1 MPDILKII
9 ITPLALVLGALIGT
23 WRNRLDPRSDL
34 GLQRPTIRHTLV
46 FTAAFIVLMAVQ
58 ELLYHLAGTGGQ
70 QQNDWRKYAPV
81 ALALRILFV
90 GLVYP
95 LAEEFFF
102 RGFLLGLI
110 TRKAG
115 ALAGIIATAVLFT
128 ALHNLQAGSWLGPLQ
143 VFTDGAYF
151 AFVRLRTGS
160 LLLPVAFHILGNSFA
175 IVQRL
180 Y

>member
-1 MPDILKII
+1 MPDILKIV
-9 ITPLALVLGALIGT
+9 ITPVALVLGALIGT
-23 WRNRLDPRSDL
+23 WRNGLDPRRDL
-34 GLQRPTIRHTLV
+34 GLQRPTLRHTVIFTGV
-46 FTAAFIVLMAVQ
+46 FVVLLTLF
-58 ELLYHLAGTGGQ
+58 ELLALLAGAGQ
-70 QQNDWRKYAPV
+70 QTNDWRKYTAS
-81 ALALRILFV
+81 ALALRMVFV

-115 ALAGIIATAVLFT
+115 ALAAVVATALLFT
-128 ALHNLQAGSWLGPLQ
+128 ALHGLLANTWIGPLQ
-143 VFTDGAYF
+143 LFTDGAYF
-151 AFVRLRTGS
+151 AFVRLRSGS
-160 LLLPVAFHILGNSFA
+160 LALPITFHILGNSFA